1 MLMRGE
7 QCKKEKGSGNSS
19 LFWAKCKI
27 HHPYVCIGIKEGSG
41 QYMKVTITIRMYLIF
56 KYIIGYLVTTA
67 MNEFIERLKGYF
79 FHELS

>member
-27 HHPYVCIGIKEGSG
+27 HHPYVCIGIKEGPS
-41 QYMKVTITIRMYLIF
+41 QYTKDTVTIRMDLVL
-56 KYIIGYLVTTA
+56 KYIIYLVVTA
-67 MNEFIERLKGYF
+67 MSLLCF
-79 FHELS
+79 